1 MSVLFNQENVCMR
14 MELGLGALV
23 GDTNMAA
30 IPLFRNTNM
39 VALTSREHTLLLFSQ
54 LDLRVNSISYLYH
67 VHFFVQVDTMKKYFP
82 VFDQLRKEF
91 LVGEMTWTFA
101 DYDVL
106 EC

>member
-1 MSVLFNQENVCMR
+1 
-14 MELGLGALV
+14 
-23 GDTNMAA
+23 MAA

-39 VALTSREHTLLLFSQ
+39 VALTSREYTLLLFSQ
-54 LDLRVNSISYLYH
+54 LDLRVDSISYLYH

-82 VFDQLRKEF
+82 VFDQLRNEF

>member
-1 MSVLFNQENVCMR
+1 MNAPYCYSLNLIYVSTRF
-14 MELGLGALV
+14 
-23 GDTNMAA
+23 
-30 IPLFRNTNM
+30 
-39 VALTSREHTLLLFSQ
+39 LTC
-54 LDLRVNSISYLYH
+54 IMCI
-67 VHFFVQVDTMKKYFP
+67 FFVQVDTMKKYFP